1 MKVAGDDVTDTAGN
15 AATADAS
22 EQSRKATVDRLSTAA
37 KTRASEVGT
46 AQKVGLVQVDPGST
60 PCRLRVPVMRLI
72 SAL

>member
-46 AQKVGLVQVDPGST
+46 AQKVGLVQVDP
-60 PCRLRVPVMRLI
+60 RLTQFHHNFTTD
-72 SAL
+72 